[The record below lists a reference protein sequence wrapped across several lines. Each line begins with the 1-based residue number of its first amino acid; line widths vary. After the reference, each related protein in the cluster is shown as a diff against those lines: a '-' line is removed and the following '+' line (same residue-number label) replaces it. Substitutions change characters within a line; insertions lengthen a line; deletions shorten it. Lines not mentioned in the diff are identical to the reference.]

1 MKHAVWSLVLFFS
14 LPCGFCAEQK
24 PVSVAAGQEFK
35 LTLESNPSTGN
46 QWLLARPL
54 DERLLKYLG
63 SEYRRRSGAPGAP
76 GAEVLSFRAL
86 AEGKTDIRLKYGR
99 LFESDSSPARKTNFV
114 VVISHGTVAR

>member
-1 MKHAVWSLVLFFS
+1 MKRAVWLLVLFCFV
-14 LPCGFCAEQK
+14 PFGFCAEQK

-35 LTLESNPSTGN
+35 LTIESNPSTGF

-76 GAEVLSFRAL
+76 GIEILSFRAL
-86 AEGKTDIRLKYGR
+86 AEGKTDNRLKYGR
-99 LFESDSSPARKTNFV
+99 LFESDSTPARKTNFV
-114 VVISHGTVAR
+114 VVISRGTVAR

>member
-1 MKHAVWSLVLFFS
+1 MRSAAWLLVLSCF
-14 LPCGFCAEQK
+14 LPQGFCAEEK

-35 LTLESNPSTGN
+35 LTLEATPSTGN

-63 SEYRRRSGAPGAP
+63 SEYRRRSGAPGAS
-76 GAEVLSFRAL
+76 GNEILSFRAL

-99 LFESDSSPARKTNFV
+99 LFERDSSPARKTNFV
-114 VVISHGTVAR
+114 VVITPGRR

>member
-1 MKHAVWSLVLFFS
+1 MKSAACLVLFCFLS
-14 LPCGFCAEQK
+14 CGLCAEQK
-24 PVSVAAGQEFK
+24 PVSVGAGQEFK
-35 LTLESNPSTGN
+35 LTIESNPSTGF

-76 GAEVLSFRAL
+76 GVEILSFRAL

-99 LFESDSSPARKTNFV
+99 LFESDGSPARKTNFV
-114 VVISHGTVAR
+114 VVISPGTVAR

>member
-1 MKHAVWSLVLFFS
+1 MKHAVWLLVLF
-14 LPCGFCAEQK
+14 CGLQCGVCGEQK

-54 DERLLKYLG
+54 DEHLLKYLG
-63 SEYRRRSGAPGAP
+63 SEYRRRSSAPGAP
-76 GAEVLSFRAL
+76 GTEILSFRAL